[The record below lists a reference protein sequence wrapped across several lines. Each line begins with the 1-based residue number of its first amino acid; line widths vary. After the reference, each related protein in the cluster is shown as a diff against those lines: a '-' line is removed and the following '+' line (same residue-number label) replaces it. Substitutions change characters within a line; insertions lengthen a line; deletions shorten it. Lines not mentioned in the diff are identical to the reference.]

1 MNLKIMIFGPFTV
14 RSYGNGTAYDV
25 QDGSEHFFLQ
35 GDDAAQFR
43 EECERAGW
51 ADTCVE
57 YMEAI
62 GEIYA

>member
-1 MNLKIMIFGPFTV
+1 MKLTIMTFGPFTV

-25 QDGSEHFFLQ
+25 QYGPEHFFLQ

-43 EECERAGW
+43 EECECAGW
-51 ADTCVE
+51 AAKCAE
-57 YMEAI
+57 YMDAI